1 MIAGRHSSSETS
13 AARLAEYLLS
23 LDGNVLILANGPM
36 GSGKT
41 TFTRMLGAALG
52 ISSKITS
59 PTFVGLHE
67 YKGDG
72 LEFLHF
78 DIYQVPV
85 SYYDIKELLISSSVR
100 KILLIEWAEK
110 LGTETVAKLKAE
122 GLKVVVL
129 DFTLENGEHLIT
141 STPI

>member
-1 MIAGRHSSSETS
+1 MLSGKYSSSQNT
-13 AARLAEYLLS
+13 AALLAEYLLS
-23 LDGNVLILANGPM
+23 LDGNVLILANGAM
-36 GSGKT
+36 GTGKT

-52 ISSKITS
+52 ITGKITS

-85 SYYDIKELLISSSVR
+85 SYYDIKELLISSSRR
-100 KILLIEWAEK
+100 KILLVEWAEK
-110 LGTETVAKLKAE
+110 LDAGVVDKLKDE
-122 GLKVVVL
+122 GLIILNLKLSVEQECHAIEIL
-129 DFTLENGEHLIT
+129 
-141 STPI
+141 